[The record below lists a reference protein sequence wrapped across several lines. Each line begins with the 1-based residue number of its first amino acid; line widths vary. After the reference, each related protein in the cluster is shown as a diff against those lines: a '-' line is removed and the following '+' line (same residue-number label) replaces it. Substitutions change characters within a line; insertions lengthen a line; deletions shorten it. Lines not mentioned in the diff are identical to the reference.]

1 MLDDTMVGGVGTCG
15 WSLAARLGP
24 VCPVC
29 WIGSCCLCPP
39 AVHGDD
45 RSGAHQLG
53 LRVGENI
60 RRNFLSERIVVCW
73 NCCPG
78 SAGVTIPAGVP
89 EPWRCGTEGCAQQAA
104 LVVGGR
110 LDWVILE
117 VSSNLSDSLI
127 IFSSTKISCNCS
139 HLISFR

>member
-1 MLDDTMVGGVGTCG
+1 MTSGCARGGSGWILGKNSPKEWPLAQAAQGSGGVT
-15 WSLAARLGP
+15 
-24 VCPVC
+24 V
-29 WIGSCCLCPP
+29 
-39 AVHGDD
+39 
-45 RSGAHQLG
+45 
-53 LRVGENI
+53 
-60 RRNFLSERIVVCW
+60 
-73 NCCPG
+73 PG
-78 SAGVTIPAGVP
+78 GVP